1 MLILIITGRLGGG
14 LRWQTTSLSGREHEF
29 LVSSIVGTE
38 LSFFAREHID
48 ADDVI
53 PCCLYLMNNVRW
65 NIIIFHSGYFKYKV
79 NKMLWKR
86 IFGRGWTK
94 RT

>member
-1 MLILIITGRLGGG
+1 MGGG
-14 LRWQTTSLSGREHEF
+14 ELRWQTPSLSGREHEF
-29 LVSSIVGTE
+29 LVSSIVGIE
-38 LSFFAREHID
+38 LSFFAREHIN

-65 NIIIFHSGYFKYKV
+65 NIIIFPSRYFKYKI

-86 IFGRGWTK
+86 IFGRGLLSV
-94 RT
+94 REVCCVY